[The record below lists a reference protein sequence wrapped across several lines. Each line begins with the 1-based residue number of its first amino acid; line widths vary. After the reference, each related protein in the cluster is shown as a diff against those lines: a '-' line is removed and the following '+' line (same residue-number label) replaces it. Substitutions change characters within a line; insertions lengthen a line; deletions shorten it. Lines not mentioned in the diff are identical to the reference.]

1 MDIDPIFRDTS
12 PEDLPRWDKDL
23 LSHGSF
29 WRDFLDS
36 RPPADF
42 AKGEMIYL
50 QGRAADRFYYLQS
63 GRVEIF
69 LSSADGAEK
78 ILTVL
83 EPGRIFGE
91 AAFFDRLPRV
101 SSARAAAASSVA
113 SVGREELLE
122 RFRAN
127 PQAAMDML
135 QYLSR
140 TVRMLSAQV
149 DHMAFLSADRRV
161 ARLLLQQA
169 DRDNRVACTHEEL
182 AGMAG
187 VSRVTVSKILG
198 RFAAGGWIST
208 RYRHILLS
216 APDALR
222 AFAFKQSNGL

>member
-1 MDIDPIFRDTS
+1 MDGNPVFTDES

-23 LSHGSF
+23 LARGSF
-29 WRDFLDS
+29 WRDFLEN
-36 RPPADF
+36 RPPVRYG
-42 AKGEMIYL
+42 KGEMIYL
-50 QGRAADRFYYLQS
+50 QGESAARFYYLQQ
-63 GRVEIF
+63 GRAEVF
-69 LSSADGAEK
+69 LSSPDGAEK

-101 SSARAAAASSVA
+101 SSARAAAPSLVA

-122 RFRAN
+122 RFRKS

-149 DHMAFLSADRRV
+149 DHMTFLSADRRI

-169 DRDNRVACTHEEL
+169 DREGRISCTHEEL
-182 AGMAG
+182 GGLAG
-187 VSRVTVSKILG
+187 VSRVTVSKLLS
-198 RFAAGGWIST
+198 RFAAQGWLVTSY
-208 RYRHILLS
+208 RYIRLIDRPS
-216 APDALR
+216 LR
-222 AFAFKQSNGL
+222 AFAYG